1 MQQAGAGLVEVGTG
15 GVLPPGQVQ
24 VLGHGILT
32 VFNYPAATSATYHCP
47 SSPRTQSLD
56 TSSPYTAVMGNFTR
70 KNHPSID
77 IKISNLMADRHQIV
91 CKSVNKLY
99 HTRVWYQSLCCSRAR
114 HLVSAHN

>member
-15 GVLPPGQVQ
+15 GVLPPGQVQVQ

-56 TSSPYTAVMGNFTR
+56 TSSSRPYTVVMGDFTR
-70 KNHPSID
+70 KNHSSID
-77 IKISNLMADRHQIV
+77 IIKISNTSSNGRQTSKCL
-91 CKSVNKLY
+91 
-99 HTRVWYQSLCCSRAR
+99 
-114 HLVSAHN
+114 

>member
-15 GVLPPGQVQ
+15 GVLPPGQVQVQ

-47 SSPRTQSLD
+47 SSPRTQSLG
-56 TSSPYTAVMGNFTR
+56 TSPCGYGDFTR

-77 IKISNLMADRHQIV
+77 IKISNTSSNGRQTSKCL
-91 CKSVNKLY
+91 
-99 HTRVWYQSLCCSRAR
+99 
-114 HLVSAHN
+114 